1 MSYFLLY
8 DLIVKSK
15 LKTKIKLPSFFF
27 GSHFFIAVAL
37 SKINEIYMNDN
48 RTAIHDGCLQ
58 RLGKQIIPAVRR

>member
-27 GSHFFIAVAL
+27 RFSLFYCSCFV
-37 SKINEIYMNDN
+37 KD
-48 RTAIHDGCLQ
+48 
-58 RLGKQIIPAVRR
+58 K

>member
-37 SKINEIYMNDN
+37 SKINEI
-48 RTAIHDGCLQ
+48 
-58 RLGKQIIPAVRR
+58 